1 MHDPERLY
9 NMVSSD
15 QLKFEGEQVF
25 SILQDMWHTH
35 KSPFIKASLFF
46 IMNRCSAN
54 GLISSGEIE
63 YERLTPVAISKLK
76 SFYIPE
82 DFHLSYTKGEPSL
95 SRQVNQAP
103 PESYNL
109 IPAGNFNYGL
119 FEHGKSVAVE
129 ETRINHRELMDLCKT
144 DSKVVLVYNYD
155 QRVVSSFKNHRV
167 ILVDKYGKV
176 TARKE
181 RAEEIIVANF

>member
-1 MHDPERLY
+1 
-9 NMVSSD
+9 
-15 QLKFEGEQVF
+15 
-25 SILQDMWHTH
+25 
-35 KSPFIKASLFF
+35 
-46 IMNRCSAN
+46 
-54 GLISSGEIE
+54 
-63 YERLTPVAISKLK
+63 
-76 SFYIPE
+76 
-82 DFHLSYTKGEPSL
+82 
-95 SRQVNQAP
+95 
-103 PESYNL
+103 L